1 MRRRG
6 TLSSAIG
13 IVFLLL
19 VTGCTEKSDGQATPD
34 PGAGSSSETS
44 GLPTTSS
51 EGASPTVEIPP
62 RPRDISL
69 DGLDPCTLFTDPQRT
84 ELNANDVDAG
94 TAGGEHYNGMKE
106 CVLSVDAR
114 EPFYEY
120 NAVAV
125 TFEGVEV
132 WFAGDR
138 NADVELVTIGGF
150 AAAQFTFLDV
160 QDVSCTLA
168 IDVADGQYLMVEM
181 MPVSQFE
188 QAEICQMSGQ
198 AAQMALATLQ
208 TLR

>member
-6 TLSSAIG
+6 TLLSAVG
-13 IVFLLL
+13 IVLLL
-19 VTGCTEKSDGQATPD
+19 LITGCTEKSDGQATPD
-34 PGAGSSSETS
+34 PGAGSSSQTS
-44 GLPTTSS
+44 EPPTTSS
-51 EGASPTVEIPP
+51 AGASPTVEIPP

-69 DGLDPCTLFTDPQRT
+69 DGLDPCTLFTDPQRA

-94 TAGGEHYNGMKE
+94 IAGGEHYDGMKE
-106 CVLSVDAR
+106 CVLSVDAQ

-138 NADVELVTIGGF
+138 NADVELISISGF
-150 AAAQFTFLDV
+150 AAAEFTFRGV

-181 MPVSQFE
+181 MPVSEFTQD
-188 QAEICQMSGQ
+188 QICQMSEQ
-198 AAQMALATLQ
+198 AAEMAVATLQ